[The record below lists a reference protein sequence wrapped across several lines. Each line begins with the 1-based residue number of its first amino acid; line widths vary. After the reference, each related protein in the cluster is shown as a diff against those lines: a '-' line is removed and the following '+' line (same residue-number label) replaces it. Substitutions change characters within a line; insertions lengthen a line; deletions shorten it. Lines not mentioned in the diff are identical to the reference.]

1 MQRSIS
7 IRGKNAIVGTFYRPP
22 DENVNVVLD
31 SLRKLESTTTR
42 ENKIFYVIGDF
53 NSDLL
58 RHEQHAITREFV
70 ELMFSYLL
78 YPLIIKPFRVISNTT
93 SLIDNIFTNNVT
105 CLSVNELIV
114 NELSGHLPIFSINRG
129 NFDCDTSTKRESI
142 VVRDFKDDH
151 VSFSKICVKTERVE
165 IGRKFAGSIMSPPL
179 STGVMHLSM

>member
-1 MQRSIS
+1 
-7 IRGKNAIVGTFYRPP
+7 
-22 DENVNVVLD
+22 
-31 SLRKLESTTTR
+31 
-42 ENKIFYVIGDF
+42 
-53 NSDLL
+53 
-58 RHEQHAITREFV
+58 
-70 ELMFSYLL
+70 MFSHLL
-78 YPLIIKPFRVISNTT
+78 YPMITKPTRITSNTT